1 MKKRIY
7 QGFIW
12 VILLGLCEPVS
23 VLALETS
30 SSMQITNSEQQT
42 DAATSEPSTQEQAL
56 SDQTEVQPSTSAEQE
71 LQAITE
77 GIILS
82 DDQFLVAD
90 TTIDPYR
97 KIVYLESFFD
107 SGPLKGTGVMIAP
120 NLVLTAAHNI
130 YSVELGQWSQE
141 VVVTP
146 AQNDGAAP
154 YGVYQGS
161 RVFMFKAYQ
170 NEASDAVD
178 SYDLAVVQLSES
190 VDSQV
195 GFLPVSGQ
203 LSEGNRIQIAGY
215 PATTQSKIGFMYAMW
230 GDITSFNG
238 TLINYKI
245 DTESGQSGSP
255 VLNEKNEIVGI
266 HTKGFVGENGDY
278 IYNAARRIN
287 QDSLNLIAFAKG
299 ELETN
304 EAVMSQW
311 LGQMAVFRLYH
322 PGVKRHL
329 YTQDQHEISVLKDR
343 GWNYEGET
351 FKGTS
356 YGVPV
361 YRLYS
366 PDTKE
371 HLYTTSS
378 HERAILITRGWK
390 DEDIA
395 WYAQGERPVY
405 RLYHSGLKVHLY
417 TSDMNE
423 RNVLIQRG
431 WNDESIAWYAL

>member
-12 VILLGLCEPVS
+12 VILLGFCEPVS

-30 SSMQITNSEQQT
+30 SSTQITNSEQQT
-42 DAATSEPSTQEQAL
+42 DAVTSEPSTQEQAL

-107 SGPLKGTGVMIAP
+107 SSPLKGTGVMIAP

-245 DTESGQSGSP
+245 DTERGQSGSP

-278 IYNAARRIN
+278 IYNAARRI
-287 QDSLNLIAFAKG
+287 D
-299 ELETN
+299 
-304 EAVMSQW
+304 
-311 LGQMAVFRLYH
+311 
-322 PGVKRHL
+322 
-329 YTQDQHEISVLKDR
+329 
-343 GWNYEGET
+343 
-351 FKGTS
+351 
-356 YGVPV
+356 
-361 YRLYS
+361 
-366 PDTKE
+366 
-371 HLYTTSS
+371 
-378 HERAILITRGWK
+378 
-390 DEDIA
+390 
-395 WYAQGERPVY
+395 
-405 RLYHSGLKVHLY
+405 
-417 TSDMNE
+417 
-423 RNVLIQRG
+423 
-431 WNDESIAWYAL
+431 